1 MAKKLFN
8 RYDCVYCGMP
18 CDTKDHVSPVSR
30 DYTSRKHAPTNQKNT
45 IPSCRECNNLL
56 GARLFLTVG
65 DRASY
70 LFSVYKTR
78 LDKILSMPSWSKE
91 ELKSLK
97 GRMRQYVKNSLK
109 KKESAKSR
117 INHIELVM
125 ELCPTIDE
133 IWEIINSDRQEFL
146 ITDLEHK
153 ENLGGKN

>member
-1 MAKKLFN
+1 MLKKLFN

-18 CDTKDHVSPVSR
+18 CDTRDHVSPVSR
-30 DYTSRKHAPTNQKNT
+30 DYASRKNAPTNQKNT
-45 IPSCRECNNLL
+45 VPSCRECNNLL

-70 LFSVYKTR
+70 LFSFYKTS
-78 LDKILSMPSWSKE
+78 LDKIFSMRSCRTD

-133 IWEIINSDRQEFL
+133 VWEIINSDRHEFL
-146 ITDLEHK
+146 LTDFDHK
-153 ENLGGKN
+153 ENLGDKN